1 MTVFR
6 RLRAWLRRSRLDAE
20 LREELA
26 QHTAWKTESLMADGL
41 DRQEAHRRAA
51 IAVGNVTKYR
61 ESARG
66 VWGFQALDSLVQDI
80 RYGVRVLAK
89 SPAFT
94 GFAVA
99 SLAVGIGAGAAVFSL
114 ADAVLLR
121 TMAVRDPASLVLMRW
136 RSGPVFP
143 FSSLS
148 GNGEQNTAGL
158 ASTSFSYAAYQSF
171 RTDASRT
178 LDVLGFADLY
188 RGQRRDRRPRRA
200 CISARGLRQLLRRAR
215 RCSGHRAGTWCHR
228 QPRRCPSRRGYQ
240 RSLLEAAIRQQC
252 GRRRKSGRRQRDSLH
267 RRRNRAGDVSRDRPG
282 RKRSRPL
289 PSRCRFRR
297 GSARLTAIPLPM
309 PTSGGC

>member
-158 ASTSFSYAAYQSF
+158 ASTSFLYAAYQSF

-188 RGQRRDRRPRRA
+188 EVNAAIDGRA
-200 CISARGLRQLLRRAR
+200 ELASAHAVSDNYFDVLGVAPVIGRGLGAIDNRVDA
-215 RCSGHRAGTWCHR
+215 
-228 QPRRCPSRRGYQ
+228 PPRRGYQ

-282 RKRSRPL
+282 RKRSGPL
-289 PSRCRFRR
+289 RTVV
-297 GSARLTAIPLPM
+297 A
-309 PTSGGC
+309 SGAAQPV